1 MKLSREHSTFISKKQ
16 RRKTKHSE
24 IEPPS
29 KVVLLESEV
38 GSDQCVKNS
47 AISIDNS
54 EDSDV
59 FHDYNHDP
67 FDPESEDDD

>member
-1 MKLSREHSTFISKKQ
+1 MYRDSREHSTFISKKQ
-16 RRKTKHSE
+16 RRRTKQSE

-38 GSDQCVKNS
+38 GRDQRLENS
-47 AISIDNS
+47 AISRGNS

-59 FHDYNHDP
+59 FHDSNRDP
-67 FDPESEDDD
+67 FDAESEDN